1 MFSTNIVYPEQ
12 GVSYYNIIF
21 SESHNMV
28 DMGFT
33 LEIYSLAEFEIVK
46 LK

>member
-1 MFSTNIVYPEQ
+1 MFSSNIIYPDP

-21 SESHNMV
+21 SESRDKV

-33 LEIYSLAEFEIVK
+33 LEIYSLVEFDIVK